1 LLPTAAFA
9 EGPATPAPTTSA
21 APKTA
26 PTTDPAPATPAA
38 TAAPATTAPAAAAP
52 AAGAPTAP
60 QTSDEAF
67 DVRVKG
73 LEEQVND
80 IKEKIFRTKA
90 RLLLLQETVVD
101 GEIIS
106 GAKAVITHKNEMG
119 STFVLESAAYQL
131 DGLPIF
137 TKVDVKGDLAD
148 KPSIEV
154 FNNRVIPGNHQLV
167 VKLEYR
173 GHGFG
178 PITYL
183 DGYRF
188 KVVSNWTFHAE
199 AGKITNL
206 QAIAYEKGGPFAQ
219 IKDKPDVRYEVSV
232 SKELGVSKSGGTSTE
247 AKPEAG
253 AAKP

>member
-1 LLPTAAFA
+1 M
-9 EGPATPAPTTSA
+9 
-21 APKTA
+21 
-26 PTTDPAPATPAA
+26 
-38 TAAPATTAPAAAAP
+38 
-52 AAGAPTAP
+52 AP

-119 STFVLESAAYQL
+119 ATFVLESAAYQL

-188 KVVSNWTFHAE
+188 KVDSDNARQTVPLDEIVFDQRQVFLPGDPGDVGE
-199 AGKITNL
+199 AYGRS
-206 QAIAYEKGGPFAQ
+206 F
-219 IKDKPDVRYEVSV
+219 DKPLVAV
-232 SKELGVSKSGGTSTE
+232 
-247 AKPEAG
+247 AG
-253 AAKP
+253 